1 MVKNKKARV
10 EIEDDY
16 DLDHREL
23 IEIMAISGNGYPAR
37 IAVSR
42 DLILTRLNDA
52 AVVVMTAPADWKNH
66 FLPSLTPWV

>member
-1 MVKNKKARV
+1 MVKNEKAHV

-23 IEIMAISGNGYPAR
+23 IMPISGNGYPAR
-37 IAVSR
+37 IAVSW

-66 FLPSLTPWV
+66 FLPSLTP